1 MCATPEVTF
10 LTLRVWIID
19 DSLEVAAGLK
29 ELLSIDGQCEVVA
42 HATSEQ
48 QALEWSFQNDAG
60 FDVAIVDLLLHE
72 GSGFA
77 VLAHL
82 QKYQPGKVVVLSEYV
97 SPAIAE
103 RCANLGAVAA
113 FTKSQTGD
121 CIRYVLALAAR

>member
-1 MCATPEVTF
+1 MCANPEVTF

-19 DSLEVAAGLK
+19 DSFEVAAGLK

-42 HATSEQ
+42 HATSEK
-48 QALEWSFQNDAG
+48 QALEWSFQNEAG

-82 QKYQPGKVVVLSEYV
+82 QKYQPGKVVVLSGYV
-97 SPAIAE
+97 NNAIAD
-103 RCANLGAVAA
+103 RCANLGAAAA
-113 FTKSQTGD
+113 FTKSKTAD
-121 CIRYVLALAAR
+121 CIGYVLRLAAG

>member
-1 MCATPEVTF
+1 M
-10 LTLRVWIID
+10 TLRVWIID

-29 ELLSIDGQCEVVA
+29 ELLSIDGKCEVVS
-42 HATSEQ
+42 HTTSEQ
-48 QALEWSFQNDAG
+48 EALEWSFQNEAG
-60 FDVAIVDLLLHE
+60 FDVAILDLLLHE

-103 RCANLGAVAA
+103 RCAALGAVAS
-113 FTKSQTGD
+113 FPKSKTAD
-121 CIRYVLALAAR
+121 CIRYVLSLAPG